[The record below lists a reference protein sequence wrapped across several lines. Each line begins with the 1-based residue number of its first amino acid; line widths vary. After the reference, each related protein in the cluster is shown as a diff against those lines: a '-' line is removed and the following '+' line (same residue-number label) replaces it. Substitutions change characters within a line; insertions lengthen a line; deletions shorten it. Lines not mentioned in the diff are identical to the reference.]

1 MISLKNVRVQVLSS
15 LHLDV
20 RPCSRSISLHDIN
33 EVKRKSPLFHYRFTS
48 FEASKVG
55 TLQQGMMIM
64 EKINLLSGKN

>member
-20 RPCSRSISLHDIN
+20 RPCSRRILLYGIN
-33 EVKRKSPLFHYRFTS
+33 EVKRKNSPLFHFRTGMPS
-48 FEASKVG
+48 FLTG
-55 TLQQGMMIM
+55 TLEEGMMIM